1 MKTKSRFEQS
11 GRKFRWLQIE
21 ILVVFA
27 AIIMIVIFLLDYVI
41 LNNTKQAMES
51 NASNLIAANSR
62 QIQLNINSYLQR
74 METVPT
80 LLFSD
85 ESYYLYDA
93 TDENMEEY
101 DKVKCE
107 ETIQNRI
114 TDIGLMENYSDFG
127 IVYADDH
134 VVGWISHGT
143 EDIFPDGG
151 MYEAFSG
158 LG

>member
-62 QIQLNINSYLQR
+62 
-74 METVPT
+74 
-80 LLFSD
+80 
-85 ESYYLYDA
+85 
-93 TDENMEEY
+93 
-101 DKVKCE
+101 
-107 ETIQNRI
+107 
-114 TDIGLMENYSDFG
+114 
-127 IVYADDH
+127 
-134 VVGWISHGT
+134 
-143 EDIFPDGG
+143 
-151 MYEAFSG
+151 
-158 LG
+158 